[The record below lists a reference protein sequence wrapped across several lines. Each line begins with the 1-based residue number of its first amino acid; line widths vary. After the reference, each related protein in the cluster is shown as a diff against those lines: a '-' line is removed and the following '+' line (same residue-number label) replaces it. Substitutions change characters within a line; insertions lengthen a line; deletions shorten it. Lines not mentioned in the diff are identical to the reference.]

1 MLKIQKS
8 NVRPLKSS
16 LPITATAV
24 RLLTSLDEYLRQ
36 RQRQTQQIIWHF
48 SGSNDYRESLSART
62 GEQRSTH

>member
-48 SGSNDYRESLSART
+48 SGSNDYRESLSVRT